1 MNKCYSKGMGRKRTK
16 METKKLPSH
25 LHLKSGYYYYVIYI
39 NGKTKWYPLKTQNEA
54 EALKRWAEVESRLK
68 QETGLDITSIG
79 NDTQNKITFKSLC
92 ERFFND
98 ATTGL
103 ASKTIQNYKRMS
115 EELCK
120 IFGNTQVQ
128 KISRQDI
135 IRYHDSMRDKPYEAN
150 RRIGF
155 IRMLFQKALD
165 WGYVQTNVAD
175 GIKKF
180 KEHRHHLELTTE
192 ILFGNLYTVADD
204 MLKRAIMLAFHL
216 VQHENE
222 IKRLQWKDFDFQ
234 NNTVKFQRQKT
245 KEEIVIN
252 YSQNTTLTAYMKY
265 LQSQRKELSQYV
277 ICHQSKQGLIQYQS
291 FRKMWTKVLKQAG
304 FEKGQYLFKE
314 IRHLANTCMK
324 DAGII
329 ADKRMAMTGHK
340 STSANEIYTHTT
352 GTDTI
357 EASKALGIYHPDKF

>member
-1 MNKCYSKGMGRKRTK
+1 MNKCYTKNMGRKRTK

-25 LHLKSGYYYYVIYI
+25 LHIKSGYYYYVIYI
-39 NGKTKWYPLKTQNEA
+39 NGKIKWYPLKTQNEA

-68 QETGLDITSIG
+68 QETELDITSIG
-79 NDTQNKITFKSLC
+79 KNTQNKITFKSLC

-103 ASKTIQNYKRMS
+103 ASKTIQNYKRMA

-180 KEHRHHLELTTE
+180 KEHRHHLELTTK
-192 ILFGNLYTVADD
+192 ILFENLYIVADD

-216 VQHENE
+216 VQH
-222 IKRLQWKDFDFQ
+222 
-234 NNTVKFQRQKT
+234 
-245 KEEIVIN
+245 
-252 YSQNTTLTAYMKY
+252 
-265 LQSQRKELSQYV
+265 
-277 ICHQSKQGLIQYQS
+277 
-291 FRKMWTKVLKQAG
+291 
-304 FEKGQYLFKE
+304 
-314 IRHLANTCMK
+314 
-324 DAGII
+324 
-329 ADKRMAMTGHK
+329 
-340 STSANEIYTHTT
+340 ANEIYTHTT
-352 GTDTI
+352 GTDTL
-357 EASKALGIYHPDKF
+357 EASRALSIYQPNNF